1 MLCGL
6 ECLISPNV
14 DDDRR
19 SRRAQNLGKIGDGGG
34 GRHCGPFQKF
44 SNMIG
49 SENDRVQI
57 ICIRTGMK
65 EIDGGANLRST
76 IADRPLAFE
85 TAGWPAGLTSL
96 VQESRRDRRNLRPSS
111 HTRLPTFVRR
121 SLAANCPCKRVA
133 T

>member
-1 MLCGL
+1 MPHLAERRRRSALSACP
-6 ECLISPNV
+6 EPWK
-14 DDDRR
+14 DRR
-19 SRRAQNLGKIGDGGG
+19 RRWRQATRSLSKV
-34 GRHCGPFQKF
+34 

-49 SENDRVQI
+49 SENGRVQI

-65 EIDGGANLRST
+65 EIDGGGANLRST

-111 HTRLPTFVRR
+111 YRRLPTFVRR
-121 SLAANCPCKRVA
+121 TPDA
-133 T
+133 